1 MSKSETCCALC
12 MIDGIWSKPVD
23 HWPYIPI
30 CQEHLAETLVRTG
43 TNRQNVIS
51 LADMRRKLRPPP
63 PPEMLQ

>member
-1 MSKSETCCALC
+1 

-51 LADMRRKLRPPP
+51 LADMRRRGLKNSTK
-63 PPEMLQ
+63 QKAGT

>member
-1 MSKSETCCALC
+1 

-30 CQEHLAETLVRTG
+30 CQEHLVETLVRTG

>member
-1 MSKSETCCALC
+1 

-30 CQEHLAETLVRTG
+30 CQEHLTESLVRTG

-51 LADMRRKLRPPP
+51 LADMRRRGLKNSTK
-63 PPEMLQ
+63 QKAGT